1 MLVATYNAHR
11 GRGQSPTAP
20 FRPDR
25 VVRVVAEIRPDLIA
39 LQEAQHYLRPGL
51 AMLDAEAIERDLGL
65 RLLRLP
71 GVAHRP
77 GDHQGWRGN
86 LVLVRRD
93 AEVLRAPVGLRLG
106 GLEPRGG
113 VLAELD
119 LGWGPFRLV
128 AAHLSLGAAR
138 RRLQAEALLDAM
150 GTGAGNRLPTLLLGD
165 LNEWRPGGSA
175 LGVLEPV
182 FGEPPRAPT
191 FPSFL
196 PMFSLDRIMGHPRCL
211 VPGVSAHD
219 TPLARR
225 ASDHLPLKAR
235 LATDVLG
242 KPRAPSDGGS
252 AAAPRE
258 SAVRRGVEAG
268 A

>member
-1 MLVATYNAHR
+1 MLVATYNIHR
-11 GRGQSPTAP
+11 GRGPAGP

-25 VVRVVAEIRPDLIA
+25 IAGVIAEIRPDLIA
-39 LQEAQHYLRPGL
+39 LQEAQHHLRPGVG
-51 AMLDAEAIERDLGL
+51 MLDAEAIERDLDL

-71 GVAHRP
+71 VVAGRP

-93 AEVLRAPVGLRLG
+93 AEILRAPIGLRLG

-119 LGWGPFRLV
+119 LGWGPFRLI
-128 AAHLSLGAAR
+128 AAHLSLGPDR
-138 RRLQAEALLDAM
+138 RRIQAEALLDAM
-150 GTGAGNRLPTLLLGD
+150 GTGAGWRMPTLLLGD
-165 LNEWRPGGSA
+165 FNEWRPRASA

-182 FGEPPRAPT
+182 FGTPPRAPT
-191 FPSFL
+191 FPSFRPL
-196 PMFSLDRIMGHPRCL
+196 FSLDRIMGHPRGL
-211 VPGVSAHD
+211 VPGVEVHD

-235 LATDVLG
+235 LNTAVLARTG
-242 KPRAPSDGGS
+242 ALRQSGPVPSPRAG
-252 AAAPRE
+252 AADCGTTA
-258 SAVRRGVEAG
+258 RR
-268 A
+268 